1 MMENEQEQQQQ
12 GTQVDA
18 QKVINSLLRQITDA
32 IQKIALLEAL
42 LEEK

>member
-1 MMENEQEQQQQ
+1 MMENEQEQLQQ